1 MFTSPLLASISS
13 SPPYPDCL
21 FKDNYR
27 ACRAQFLASAQGVA
41 KLLFQR
47 AEACPAAAPDG
58 TELFTD
64 IVWLGSDGAS
74 KVLVLISATH
84 GVEGFAGSAVQSD
97 FLNEISRT
105 GWQPPVDTAVL
116 LIHALN
122 PWGMAWE
129 RRCDQDGIDLNRN
142 FIDFEQPLPSNPG
155 YLALRDILMQE
166 DGALRSEKLQ
176 QYAQQHGQIAQEV
189 AISGGQYSDPSGPFF
204 GGIGKSHSRLI
215 IEKLINEFTLGEK
228 QLAVIDLH
236 TGLGPYGYG
245 EIICDHAPD
254 STGTRVAQHWY
265 GDAVT
270 LPLAGTSSSVPK
282 LGLMDYAW
290 HQIMDDG
297 SCFVTLEFGTY
308 GTAPL
313 FDSIL
318 ADHRL
323 HAASPIEQAAELAQT
338 AHYQAVKQQ
347 LHRHF
352 CPADQQWQQMLV
364 WRARQVIQLALTGL
378 QQGLKQG
385 AER

>member
-1 MFTSPLLASISS
+1 MFPSPPFSSPLLTSASS

-21 FKDNYR
+21 FKDDYR
-27 ACRAQFLASAQGVA
+27 ACRGQFLDSAA
-41 KLLFQR
+41 NAPKLLFQR
-47 AEACPAAAPDG
+47 AEPCPVSGPDG
-58 TELFTD
+58 SELFTD

-84 GVEGFAGSAVQSD
+84 GVEGFAGSAVQAD
-97 FLNEISRT
+97 FLNEVKRT
-105 GWQPPVDTAVL
+105 GWQPPVGTAVL
-116 LIHALN
+116 VIHALN
-122 PWGMAWE
+122 PWGMAWL

-142 FIDFEQPLPSNPG
+142 FIDFDQPLPANPG
-155 YLALRDILMQE
+155 YLALREVLMQADSSE
-166 DGALRSEKLQ
+166 RSQQLQ
-176 QYAQQHGQIAQEV
+176 QYAQQHGQSAQEI

-204 GGIGKSHSRLI
+204 GGTGKAHSRLL

-254 STGTRVAQHWY
+254 SAGTQTAQHWY

-290 HQIMDDG
+290 HQIMGDD
-297 SCFVTLEFGTY
+297 SCFVTLEYGSY
-308 GTAPL
+308 GTKLL
-313 FDSIL
+313 FDCIL

-323 HAASPIEQAAELAQT
+323 HATNAIEAIAETAQ
-338 AHYQAVKQQ
+338 YRAVKQQ
-347 LHRHF
+347 LQRHF
-352 CPADQQWQQMLV
+352 CPPDQQWQQMV
-364 WRARQVIQLALTGL
+364 IWRARQVIQLALTGL
-378 QQGLKQG
+378 QQGSQ
-385 AER
+385 R